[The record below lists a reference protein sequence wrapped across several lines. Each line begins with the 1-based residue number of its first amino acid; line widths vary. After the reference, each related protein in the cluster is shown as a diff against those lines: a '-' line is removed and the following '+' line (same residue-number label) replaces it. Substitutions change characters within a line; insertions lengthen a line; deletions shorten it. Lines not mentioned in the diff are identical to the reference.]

1 MTVESGQV
9 TKVARSPLA
18 RRLVVAIVLFSSI
31 ITLVITAIQIR
42 VDYEQELSDIDA
54 EFEQIRHSSLHSVS
68 QSVWVL
74 DELQVR
80 NQLKGLTKLSSIEF
94 AAVNV
99 EGKQRWAV
107 GQQPDRDQVSAR
119 FPLTYQHRGETLEIG
134 ELVIIGTL
142 DNVYHRLMDRV
153 LFILFGN
160 GLKTSLVALFS
171 LFLFYHLLGRYILDL
186 KQFAD
191 RFGEEQDLP
200 LFSLNRKRS
209 ARHQPDELDSL
220 AASINHMVK
229 TLRNREDDLRVF
241 ATTVEQSP
249 SSVLLTDADGNI
261 VYVNPTFTEI
271 SGYTLDDVYGKKPA
285 QLTAGLTADEVS
297 EQIWETIR
305 SGGVWAGELKSRSK
319 SGTIYW
325 ESVKIGP
332 VLDKNGEII
341 RYILVNEDI
350 TLRKS
355 YEEQLLHQ
363 ANYDGLTN
371 LPNRLLA
378 FDRIAQAMVTAQR
391 EKCHVVVMFLDLD
404 RFKNVNDTL
413 GHALGDEL
421 LVEAAKRLRS
431 CIRVEDTVARLGGD
445 EFLIILPGIQKT
457 QNAEL
462 IARKVLQAMA
472 APFFLNGRELY
483 ITASIGITI
492 YPEDSDSPEIL
503 LRNAD
508 VAMYQAKAQGSNS
521 FCFFTQTMNNQARAR
536 LEIESELRH
545 AQENRELELHFQPIV
560 DARSGQ
566 IVAAEGLLRWNNP
579 TLGRVSPD
587 TFVPLAED
595 IGLILPIGDWVLR
608 TACHTAMTWQQSG
621 RTPVRVCVNASVRQF
636 RNGNIVQTIASVLE
650 ESGLPAHC
658 LEVEITEGLLLDD
671 APEIQEILNKLHRM
685 GVRISI
691 DDFGT
696 GYSSLC
702 YLKKFPFDV
711 LKIDQSFVR
720 DVINDPDDAALA
732 AAIIHMAHQLKLE
745 VVGEGVETTA
755 QLHYLQDNGLDMV
768 QGYLFSKPVTAEGF
782 KRLLDQKKSHG
793 SLSGVVKKTDSHTLT
808 EH

>member
-1 MTVESGQV
+1 MESGQII
-9 TKVARSPLA
+9 KVARSPLA

-42 VDYEQELSDIDA
+42 TDFKQELSDIDA
-54 EFEQIRHSSLHSVS
+54 QLEQIRHSSLHSVS

-74 DELQVR
+74 DELQIR
-80 NQLKGLTKLSSIEF
+80 NQLKGLVELSSIDF
-94 AAVNV
+94 AAVRV
-99 EGKQRWAV
+99 DGEQRWSI
-107 GQQPDRDQVSAR
+107 GKRPDRDQVSAR
-119 FPLTYQHRGETLEIG
+119 YPLTYQHRGETLEIG

-142 DNVYHRLMDRV
+142 DGVYHRLLDRV

-191 RFGEEQDLP
+191 QFGEGQDLP
-200 LFSLNRKRS
+200 LFNLNRNSS

-220 AASINHMVK
+220 AASINHMVI

-241 ATTVEQSP
+241 AKAVEQSP

-271 SGYTLDDVYGKKPA
+271 SGYTLEDVRGKKPA
-285 QLTAGLTADEVS
+285 QFTTGLTEDEVID
-297 EQIWETIR
+297 QIWETIR
-305 SGGVWAGELKSRSK
+305 DGGVWAGELKSKSK

-332 VLDKNGEII
+332 VMDKNGEII

-378 FDRIAQAMVTAQR
+378 FDRIAQAMAANER
-391 EKCHVVVMFLDLD
+391 DKCHVVVMFLDLD

-421 LVEAAKRLRS
+421 LVEAAKRLRN

-445 EFLIILPGIQKT
+445 EFLIILPSIQKT

-462 IARKVLQAMA
+462 IARKVLRAMA
-472 APFFLNGRELY
+472 APFFLDGRELY
-483 ITASIGITI
+483 ITASIGITT
-492 YPEDSDSPEIL
+492 YPGDSDSPEIL

-508 VAMYQAKAQGSNS
+508 AAMYQAKAKGRNS
-521 FCFFTQTMNNQARAR
+521 FCFFTQAMNQQARER
-536 LEIESELRH
+536 MEIESQLRH
-545 AQENRELELHFQPIV
+545 AQEKHELELLFQPIV

-566 IVAAEGLLRWNNP
+566 IVAAEGLLRWHNP
-579 TLGRVSPD
+579 TLGRVPPD
-587 TFVPLAED
+587 TFIPLAED

-608 TACHTAMTWQQSG
+608 TACHTALTWQRAG
-621 RTPVRVCVNASVRQF
+621 RPPVRVCVNASVRQF
-636 RNGNIVQTIASVLE
+636 RNGNIVQTIASALG

-671 APEIQEILNKLHRM
+671 APEVQEMLNKLHRM
-685 GVRISI
+685 GIRISI

-696 GYSSLC
+696 GYSSLS

-720 DVINDPDDAALA
+720 DVISDPDDAALA
-732 AAIIHMAHQLKLE
+732 SAIIHMAHQLKLE
-745 VVGEGVETTA
+745 VVGEGVETA
-755 QLHYLQDNGLDMV
+755 EQLGYLQDNDLDMV
-768 QGYLFSKPVTAEGF
+768 QGYLFSKPVSAEGF
-782 KRLLDQKKSHG
+782 KRMLDQDKFHRSFP
-793 SLSGVVKKTDSHTLT
+793 VAVKADRHPLT
-808 EH
+808 EQ